1 LLNFIRLRMGFDCG
15 RQKILSTR
23 PSRTD
28 TSWCACPGRCPSSP
42 LVHRHLNE
50 PLEQICSFQTCAAIP
65 FRGATLQRG
74 GDSAPL
80 PSCGEGLVLPQGWV
94 GPAGRI
100 RPESSQSRECNWTAG
115 STHRLGCRRR
125 ACQEQTAI
133 APFLARQSFPGW
145 RARRPFCPR
154 VEPIL
159 DSRSVRPLQDKR
171 PEPVLGEARR
181 RSPWR
186 IWWMPSPPPSR
197 RCRRH

>member
-1 LLNFIRLRMGFDCG
+1 MNFIRLRMGFDCG

-115 STHRLGCRRR
+115 STHRSHAQVVSQFECNRRFGRSESELSHRSAKCR
-125 ACQEQTAI
+125 
-133 APFLARQSFPGW
+133 
-145 RARRPFCPR
+145 
-154 VEPIL
+154 
-159 DSRSVRPLQDKR
+159 
-171 PEPVLGEARR
+171 
-181 RSPWR
+181 PWR
-186 IWWMPSPPPSR
+186 
-197 RCRRH
+197 CLA